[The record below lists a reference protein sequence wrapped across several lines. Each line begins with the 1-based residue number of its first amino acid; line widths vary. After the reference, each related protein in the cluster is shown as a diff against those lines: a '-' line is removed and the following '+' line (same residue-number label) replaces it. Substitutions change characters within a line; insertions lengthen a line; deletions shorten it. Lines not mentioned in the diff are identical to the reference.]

1 MPKIIFRP
9 NPTPPPFP
17 PPGPVYPANSLKI
30 TPYPF
35 ESGDEC
41 YFEIFNLQQ
50 IDDHKNVILKCN
62 VPSEGGSVE
71 IFSMSIDGSP
81 IITSFNGQIDFETA
95 DISSFFVEVTKN
107 DDSTYEIPLT
117 LV

>member
-35 ESGDEC
+35 VMGQEC
-41 YFEIFNLQQ
+41 QLKIFNLQE
-50 IDDHKNVILKCN
+50 IDDHKTVDLKCN
-62 VPSEGGSVE
+62 IPSEGGT
-71 IFSMSIDGSP
+71 SMIERLSYNGSP
-81 IITSFNGQIDFETA
+81 IETSIVADFPVDSPE
-95 DISSFFVEVTKN
+95 ISSYYIEVTKN
-107 DDSTYEIPLT
+107 DDSTYNIPLT

>member
-35 ESGDEC
+35 ESGEKC
-41 YFEIFNLQQ
+41 HFEIFNLQQ
-50 IDDHKNVILKCN
+50 IDDHKKVLLECY
-62 VPSEGGSVE
+62 VPSEGGAST
-71 IFSMSIDGSP
+71 IYDLSIDGSP
-81 IITSFNGQIDFETA
+81 IVTSFATSIDFESA

-107 DDSTYEIPLT
+107 DDSTYTIPLT

>member
-35 ESGDEC
+35 NEGEEC
-41 YFEIFNLQQ
+41 RFDIFNLQE
-50 IDDHKNVILKCN
+50 IDDHKKVDLFATI
-62 VPSEGGSVE
+62 PSEGGAY
-71 IFSMSIDGSP
+71 SIDNLSTDGSP
-81 IITSFNGQIDFETA
+81 IIKSVVTDLYVDSTL
-95 DISSFFVEVTKN
+95 ISNYYIEVTKN
-107 DDSTYEIPLT
+107 DDSTYTIPLT